1 MKCLL
6 VEDDQALAREL
17 SQALRDGDWLVEH
30 AATGQEADF
39 LVRTEAYDT
48 LILDVGLPD
57 GDGTRWLAAWREDG
71 IDLPVLILTARER
84 WADKA
89 AGVSAGVPMTMS
101 PSPSSQR
108 KCCFGCVRWC
118 VAVTVTPIRC

>member
-30 AATGQEADF
+30 AANGQDADF

-48 LILDVGLPD
+48 LILDVGLPESA
-57 GDGTRWLAAWREDG
+57 GLIKPR
-71 IDLPVLILTARER
+71 DLPPGR
-84 WADKA
+84 
-89 AGVSAGVPMTMS
+89 MTTS
-101 PSPSSQR
+101 PSHSSRQ
-108 KCCFGCVRWC
+108 KYCFACVL
-118 VAVTVTPIRC
+118 